1 MGRGSAVR
9 GTAYIYIYIYTPL
22 GEARGLGMG
31 SAVRGGMAEPD
42 RGGGAVR
49 RACAGA
55 PLAGVGKLGPRRRL
69 PPACKGRR
77 QDLCGKRSAPPAR
90 RWCGSIIIPHSFCL
104 GLTSRD
110 DHRAHRGTRSA
121 PPTLGSPRRRCGS
134 ENRIG
139 AAAVLLE
146 LARAGRQEVG
156 AAGRTVGSRPGNLS
170 RAREAAGG
178 LGQQEPSDIICM

>member
-1 MGRGSAVR
+1 MGR
-9 GTAYIYIYIYTPL
+9 
-22 GEARGLGMG
+22 G

-90 RWCGSIIIPHSFCL
+90 RWCGSSLHAPGGKRSVPPVAHGALAL
-104 GLTSRD
+104 GISPGREKRLVAWVSKN
-110 DHRAHRGTRSA
+110 
-121 PPTLGSPRRRCGS
+121 PVTLYVCKY
-134 ENRIG
+134 
-139 AAAVLLE
+139 
-146 LARAGRQEVG
+146 
-156 AAGRTVGSRPGNLS
+156 
-170 RAREAAGG
+170 
-178 LGQQEPSDIICM
+178 MM